1 MEKNS
6 TYDKLIDSVEKSGKD
21 LVDLCSLPRQ
31 YTQLPRQER
40 KLGEASCLAGQRG
53 IDGELQSITEDSVNA
68 IATLRGTGTGRS
80 LIWNAHMDTGPEL
93 ESDASEA
100 EKKLDTAWIDGDM
113 LFGKGM
119 INDKA
124 QLCAFMIAL
133 RAIKEAGIN

>member
-1 MEKNS
+1 MAKNHL
-6 TYDKLIDSVEKSGKD
+6 YEELIDRIEKSKND
-21 LVDLCSLPRQ
+21 LVDLCLNLGNTPS
-31 YTQLPRQER
+31 YHGKER
-40 KLGEASCLAGQRG
+40 KLGEAVLAWLKNYG
-53 IDGELQSITEDSVNA
+53 IDGELQLITEESVNA
-68 IATLRGTGTGRS
+68 IATLKGTGTGKS

-93 ESDASEA
+93 TLDASEA

-133 RAIKEAGIN
+133 WA